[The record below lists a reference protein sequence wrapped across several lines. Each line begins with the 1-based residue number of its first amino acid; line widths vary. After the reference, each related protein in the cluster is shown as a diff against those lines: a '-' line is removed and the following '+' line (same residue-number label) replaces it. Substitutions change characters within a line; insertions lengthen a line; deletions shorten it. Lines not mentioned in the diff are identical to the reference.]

1 MQKNSYNIK
10 FSLLFPKDC
19 IDGLKNILKDTAK
32 MDKEYL
38 KEKEKYNSDEKQLI
52 KELLFEE
59 EKTRRL
65 KSLINK
71 EQEKDRLMKH
81 DLGNK
86 INL

>member
-1 MQKNSYNIK
+1 
-10 FSLLFPKDC
+10 
-19 IDGLKNILKDTAK
+19 